1 MLSHAINVT
10 HTHRVLFTRSVF
22 SRDNTT
28 LRDLI
33 ASAREDRVQTR
44 ALVFVDSAVADAN
57 PDLISN
63 IEDYASAHSDVFTLA
78 AASVVL
84 TGGEACKNDFH
95 LVEQC
100 WAVINDVGLDRH
112 SFIFVIG
119 GGAVL
124 DLVSFAA
131 STAHRGI
138 RHVRFPTTTLSQ
150 GDGGVGVKNGVNYF
164 GKKNWVGSFSVP
176 FAVVNDFAFLDTL
189 PVREKRCGLIEAV
202 KVALIRDAEFY
213 HWIDNHADELAGLR
227 SSAIEQAVRRSA
239 ELHVEH
245 IATGGDP
252 FELGSARPLDFG
264 HWAAHK
270 LEQVSEFTVLHGEA
284 VAVGMAV
291 DLLYSA
297 FAGVLDGMTA
307 HRIIELIE
315 RLGFATYHPLLQTHP
330 SGGELTI
337 LAGLEEFREHLGGE
351 LTVTLVPEIGRKIE
365 VHHMEKPKILAA
377 VEALRER
384 DAHRP
389 RASAPSGFSR
399 AEAEVLMLDAS
410 L

>member
-1 MLSHAINVT
+1 
-10 HTHRVLFTRSVF
+10 
-22 SRDNTT
+22 
-28 LRDLI
+28 
-33 ASAREDRVQTR
+33 
-44 ALVFVDSAVADAN
+44 
-57 PDLISN
+57 
-63 IEDYASAHSDVFTLA
+63 
-78 AASVVL
+78 
-84 TGGEACKNDFH
+84 
-95 LVEQC
+95 
-100 WAVINDVGLDRH
+100 
-112 SFIFVIG
+112 
-119 GGAVL
+119 
-124 DLVSFAA
+124 
-131 STAHRGI
+131 
-138 RHVRFPTTTLSQ
+138 
-150 GDGGVGVKNGVNYF
+150 
-164 GKKNWVGSFSVP
+164 
-176 FAVVNDFAFLDTL
+176 
-189 PVREKRCGLIEAV
+189 
-202 KVALIRDAEFY
+202 
-213 HWIDNHADELAGLR
+213 
-227 SSAIEQAVRRSA
+227 
-239 ELHVEH
+239 
-245 IATGGDP
+245 
-252 FELGSARPLDFG
+252 
-264 HWAAHK
+264 
-270 LEQVSEFTVLHGEA
+270 
-284 VAVGMAV
+284 MAV